1 MHLSVVIRF
10 HMESTDNIKSDQ
22 PLKEQLE
29 KEYFHLQHQVD
40 QFDNKSLTIK
50 AWSVT
55 IAAAI
60 AGSSAFSNNT
70 EVLLF
75 ASFVSLMFWLIDA
88 SWKNFQY
95 SNYQRIREIEAYMR
109 NEESSISPFQISK
122 SWSESFKRGGNKRLI
137 RMMFWSH
144 VLFPHGIMALIFLVL
159 YFVKPF

>member
-1 MHLSVVIRF
+1 MA
-10 HMESTDNIKSDQ
+10 STDSIKSDQ
-22 PLKEQLE
+22 TLKDQLE
-29 KEYFHLQHQVD
+29 KEYFHLQQQVD
-40 QFDNKSLTIK
+40 EFDNKSLTIK

-70 EVLLF
+70 EILLF

-109 NEESSISPFQISK
+109 QEKPDIAPLQISRA
-122 SWSESFKRGGNKRLI
+122 WSESFKRGGNKRLVK
-137 RMMFWSH
+137 MMFWSH
-144 VLFPHGIMALIFLVL
+144 VLFPHGIMAFIFLVL
-159 YFVKPF
+159 FFIKPYGG